1 MSSTSPKPQPPA
13 PVVKKAEPLS
23 LWITVGI
30 PVGLVVLVAAVV
42 AWYYLVHLKNE
53 TFPKTN

>member
-1 MSSTSPKPQPPA
+1 MSSASPKPQPPA

-30 PVGLVVLVAAVV
+30 PVGLVVLIAAAV
-42 AWYYLVHLKNE
+42 AYYYLVHLKQTPE
-53 TFPKTN
+53 SK

>member
-13 PVVKKAEPLS
+13 PSPAVKKAEPLS

-30 PVGLVVLVAAVV
+30 PVGLVVLIAAVV
-42 AWYYLVHLKNE
+42 AWYYLVHLKN
-53 TFPKTN
+53 KTE